1 MTSPRRSGKSCRN
14 AGLCDKPRPTLTSDS
29 YINDWHIQGKDRLGR
44 IGRFFTVFRDE
55 NPDRLFALKL
65 LREDR
70 LETDRRTIEREAER
84 IRAAKAP
91 DHMPAFIEKGTWL
104 GLPYF
109 VMELLDDV
117 DYPIQPRDYRAYC
130 VGAFEA
136 LAALHRADILHCDI
150 TPLHLVRKNGHYA
163 FIDFDN
169 ARGHFEAADARRCV
183 GTDPYIAPEVA
194 REALFSEQSDIF
206 SLARVLHEHCPK
218 KRLMKCFGPVL
229 MQAMDP
235 DPKDRP
241 GSAAELAERLR
252 TCRAPHRRLLIV
264 CGTLLIGF
272 VSFVVGMA
280 GVGMFRYES
289 TVSRYRPQIDVKA
302 RFNAALQCLKDK
314 DFDGAEELLETIAG
328 TECPLRDQAVHIL
341 EDIDRQRRRFGM
353 GKRPAWGSKAG
364 RSAICTE

>member
-1 MTSPRRSGKSCRN
+1 MEKLVHG
-14 AGLCDKPRPTLTSDS
+14 S

-44 IGRFFTVFRDE
+44 IDRFFTVFRDE

-241 GSAAELAERLR
+241 GSAAELADAFGPAARR
-252 TCRAPHRRLLIV
+252 TGDC
-264 CGTLLIGF
+264 
-272 VSFVVGMA
+272 
-280 GVGMFRYES
+280 
-289 TVSRYRPQIDVKA
+289 
-302 RFNAALQCLKDK
+302 
-314 DFDGAEELLETIAG
+314 
-328 TECPLRDQAVHIL
+328 
-341 EDIDRQRRRFGM
+341 
-353 GKRPAWGSKAG
+353 
-364 RSAICTE
+364 

>member
-1 MTSPRRSGKSCRN
+1 MEKLVNG
-14 AGLCDKPRPTLTSDS
+14 S
-29 YINDWHIQGKDRLGR
+29 YINDWNILGEDRQGR
-44 IGRFFTVFRDE
+44 IGRVFTVFRDE
-55 NPDRLFALKL
+55 RPDRLFALKL
-65 LREDR
+65 LREDK
-70 LETDRRTIEREAER
+70 LETDRRTFEREAER
-84 IRAAKAP
+84 LLEAKAP

-169 ARGHFEAADARRCV
+169 ARGRFQATDARRCV
-183 GTDPYIAPEVA
+183 GTDPYIPPEVA
-194 REALFSEQSDIF
+194 REAFFSEQSDIF

-218 KRLMKCFGPVL
+218 PLMKCFGPVL
-229 MQAMDP
+229 AQAMDP
-235 DPKDRP
+235 DPKARP
-241 GSAAELAERLR
+241 GSAAELAERLQ
-252 TCRAPHRRLLIV
+252 TCRAPHKRLLIV
-264 CGTLLIGF
+264 CGTLVIGF
-272 VSFVVGMA
+272 VSFVVVMA
-280 GVGMFRYES
+280 GVGMFRYQS
-289 TVSRYRPQIDVKA
+289 TVSRHRPLIDAKA
-302 RFNAALQCLKDK
+302 RFNAALQCMKDK
-314 DFDGAEELLETIAG
+314 DFDGAEELLKTIDK
-328 TECPLRDQAVHIL
+328 TECLLHDQAVHIL

-353 GKRPAWGSKAG
+353 GKRPALGSKAG

>member
-1 MTSPRRSGKSCRN
+1 MEKLVNG
-14 AGLCDKPRPTLTSDS
+14 S
-29 YINDWHIQGKDRLGR
+29 YINDWHILGKDWQARQGR
-44 IGRFFTVFRDE
+44 IGRVFAVFRDE
-55 NPDRLFALKL
+55 RPDRLFALKL

-169 ARGHFEAADARRCV
+169 ARGRFEAADARRCV

-272 VSFVVGMA
+272 VAIVGVMME
-280 GVGMFRYES
+280 VGKFRYES
-289 TVSRYRPQIDVKA
+289 AA
-302 RFNAALQCLKDK
+302 RRHQQRVDAESAINTALECMKRRDY
-314 DFDGAEELLETIAG
+314 GRAEEILKPIARG
-328 TECPLRDQAVHIL
+328 GYARSGQAKMIL
-341 EDIDRQRRRFGM
+341 EDIRKLNARRR
-353 GKRPAWGSKAG
+353 
-364 RSAICTE
+364 